1 MSLFPRLLK
10 AFYRSGLAYL
20 PVTLSPEAGQR
31 ELALKGFLSR
41 RLLDRLM
48 TDLERAESRTDRIP
62 DELLVGY
69 PLPDDLLASLRRAGP
84 TPVLNENGEQ
94 IAAWEEAELL
104 RAVARFREAHGDRGP
119 LDAAPNGKTSAGA
132 GRKTAPGA
140 SGRSDDAGGSRWL
153 GELILGALPSP
164 MLALDLK
171 GATLFYN
178 DRFESSVLRK
188 ERLKN
193 SIRLAETYFLELTRA
208 LLARS
213 FEEDPQRKFHRALA
227 AHVTELD
234 LFVRILNLE
243 QDGRIT
249 GYLYVFYE
257 PGEGGVNEELLARIA
272 QGAGL
277 EAAID
282 ELESVA
288 IRAALEKHGFNVSH
302 AAAYLKIKRSTLQ
315 NKIKRLKIEER
326 FGARSKGPIRRN
338 RRTNAD
344 REREPPRRKTARKT
358 DARAASK
365 SARASATAQKKP
377 AVKRA
382 PQKKPLKKKRTRR

>member
-41 RLLDRLM
+41 PLLDRLM

-62 DELLVGY
+62 DELLVTH
-69 PLPDDLLASLRRAGP
+69 PLPDDLLASLRRSGA

-94 IAAWEEAELL
+94 IAAWDEAELL
-104 RAVARFREAHGDRGP
+104 RAVAKFREAHGDRLSP
-119 LDAAPNGKTSAGA
+119 DASSAGKAA
-132 GRKTAPGA
+132 GAAGKKAAAG
-140 SGRSDDAGGSRWL
+140 GRARADEAGGSRWL
-153 GELILGALPSP
+153 GELILAALPSP

-178 DRFESSVLRK
+178 DRFESAVLRK

-227 AHVTELD
+227 AHIRELD
-234 LFVRILNLE
+234 LFVRVLNLE

-249 GYLYVFYE
+249 GYLYVFSE

-272 QGAGL
+272 EGAGL

-338 RRTNAD
+338 RRTRAD
-344 REREPPRRKTARKT
+344 RERTKPPGKLDRKT
-358 DARAASK
+358 DAKAARK
-365 SARASATAQKKP
+365 TERVVATAQKKST
-377 AVKRA
+377 AKRA
-382 PQKKPLKKKRTRR
+382 LQKKPLKKKRARR

>member
-1 MSLFPRLLK
+1 VSLFPRLLK

-62 DELLVGY
+62 DELLVTH
-69 PLPDDLLASLRRAGP
+69 PLPDDLLASLRRSGP
-84 TPVLNENGEQ
+84 APVLNENGEQ
-94 IAAWEEAELL
+94 IAAWDEAELL
-104 RAVARFREAHGDRGP
+104 RAVARFREAHGDRTP
-119 LDAAPNGKTSAGA
+119 VDASQAGA
-132 GRKTAPGA
+132 SSGATGKKAAAGGR
-140 SGRSDDAGGSRWL
+140 GRAEEAGGSRWL
-153 GELILGALPSP
+153 GELILAALPSP

-227 AHVTELD
+227 AHVRELD
-234 LFVRILNLE
+234 LFVRVLNLE

-249 GYLYVFYE
+249 GYLYVFSE

-272 QGAGL
+272 EGAGL
-277 EAAID
+277 ETAID

-326 FGARSKGPIRRN
+326 FGARGKGPIRRN
-338 RRTNAD
+338 RRTHAE
-344 REREPPRRKTARKT
+344 RERGKSPGKTERKT
-358 DARAASK
+358 DAKAAGK
-365 SARASATAQKKP
+365 TERGVATAQKKST
-377 AVKRA
+377 VKRA
-382 PQKKPLKKKRTRR
+382 LQKKPLKKKRVRR